1 MEPIKEEKQCY
12 DQMLIME
19 KYEKVI
25 SYVYPIAQSIP
36 RKHGVAKELF
46 LKCLLKQPDLFFQA
60 GKSNQ
65 VSKIFSADA
74 GIANLRFWLRF
85 LVMIRCMSPH
95 QHQTIQLMLK
105 EIGAILGCWIKNK
118 KG

>member
-25 SYVYPIAQSIP
+25 SYVYPIAQSMP
-36 RKHGVAKELF
+36 RKHGVAKKLF

-65 VSKIFSADA
+65 VSKIFS
-74 GIANLRFWLRF
+74 
-85 LVMIRCMSPH
+85 
-95 QHQTIQLMLK
+95 
-105 EIGAILGCWIKNK
+105 K
-118 KG
+118 KLLIFQVNYQWAKDPLASRT

>member
-1 MEPIKEEKQCY
+1 MEPIKDLSQCY
-12 DQMLIME
+12 DQMLIVE
-19 KYEKVI
+19 KYEKLI

-46 LKCLLKQPDLFFQA
+46 LKCLLGQAELFFQA

-65 VSKIFSADA
+65 VSKVFLADA
-74 GIANLRFWLRF
+74 GLANLRFFLRF

-95 QHQTIQLMLK
+95 QHQTTQVMLA
-105 EIGAILGCWIKNK
+105 EVGAILGSWIKNK